1 MFKLAK
7 SLIIPT
13 LAALLLCQSCGLDIS
28 PQERPVVVA
37 LGVGDASA
45 TKTSPDADFKR
56 FDWDE
61 GDKIAVWAK
70 SSDGSYTLENQPFN
84 LYATTESPSPLAWFS
99 STLSSAMADG
109 SYTYYMCYPLPQSVS
124 GTTATFTVPSEQDGD
139 LSGGEDIIISVPA
152 QGGALQPIGDNVI
165 LDQGFSVQMK
175 HLLHFLRFYIPEGY
189 NLLGE
194 PIERIEFTMPQA
206 IAGTL
211 SVDVTDASGASLSS
225 GSTTTVKLSLNQ
237 SLSESTSDSKQ
248 YAAAAIFPP
257 KAAYTSADQMQVRI
271 LSTNKYADI
280 SYNLSGRSF
289 AAGHV
294 TAVALK
300 PETVKYRSVLFTL
313 SSNNLGEDL
322 QKITVTLPTGVNWP
336 GTSSNTYTYTKSD
349 GSLIKVGDSFS
360 IEATEECNFTAL
372 SDQTVTV
379 NYESEN
385 ALLSRSITLPDL
397 NIVTNASISLD
408 CPYLFFE
415 DFSTVESFSSNDEYE
430 KISSYGS
437 KSAYTFLDGWSAA
450 RAGAQAGTAIRIAA
464 RRETNAAHYPAR
476 ADSPLLSG
484 LKEGKKVNLDV
495 QFNYSMGRQE
505 SSEKALSAQTVYLGY
520 ITTSENL
527 KSDDDTG
534 TWASNFELDETTGS
548 YDNINHLSQA
558 TLTDVQAP
566 LRLSWRTVTKDASF
580 WHSAS
585 NSTCWLYIDN
595 IKVKISK

>member
-1 MFKLAK
+1 M
-7 SLIIPT
+7 
-13 LAALLLCQSCGLDIS
+13 
-28 PQERPVVVA
+28 VA
-37 LGVGDASA
+37 LGVGNASA

-124 GTTATFTVPSEQDGD
+124 GTTATFAVHSEQDGD
-139 LSGGEDIIISVPA
+139 LSGGRDIIISVPS
-152 QGGALQPIGDNVI
+152 QGGALQPIGENVI

-194 PIERIEFTMPQA
+194 PVERIEFTMPQA

-225 GSTTTVKLSLNQ
+225 GSSTTVKLSLKQ
-237 SLSESTSDSKQ
+237 SLSESTADSKQ

-257 KAAYTSADQMQVRI
+257 TSAYTSSDQMQVRI
-271 LSTNKYADI
+271 VSANKYADI

-313 SSNNLGEDL
+313 ASNNLGEDL

-360 IEATEECNFTAL
+360 IEAAEECNFTAL

-385 ALLSRSITLPDL
+385 ALLVRSITLPDL
-397 NIVTNASISLD
+397 SIVTNASVSLD

-415 DFSTVESFSSNDEYE
+415 DFSTVESFNSDDEYG
-430 KISSYGS
+430 ISSAGS
-437 KSAYTFLDGWSAA
+437 KSAHTFLDGWSAA
-450 RAGAQAGTAIRIAA
+450 RAGAQAGTAIRIAC
-464 RRETNAAHYPAR
+464 RRETGLANYSAR
-476 ADSPLLSG
+476 ADSPFLSG
-484 LKEGKKVNLDV
+484 LKEGKTVNLSLSFD
-495 QFNYSMGRQE
+495 YSMNREGKPTI
-505 SSEKALSAQTVYLGY
+505 SQTVHIGY
-520 ITTSENL
+520 ISTSDNL
-527 KSDDDTG
+527 ESGDDTG
-534 TWASNFELDETTGS
+534 TFPDSFDINETTGS
-548 YDNINHLSQA
+548 YTNINHNGA
-558 TLTDVQAP
+558 FTLESVSAP
-566 LRLSWRTVTKDASF
+566 VRLSWRTVPQTNWRA
-580 WHSAS
+580 
-585 NSTCWLYIDN
+585 NNNTCWLYIDN